1 MAQGVRAKDLT
12 TDLWDVL
19 MGLQPDVAILQ
30 EVRPPQRAYGG
41 HLHLNPTRRGW
52 GTAVW
57 SGEEFSSLGEVPA
70 GDAVEL
76 ERELSAVRGYVASAE
91 IEAPT
96 ASLTVVSVHAYPARV
111 PDEYLE
117 ELDLTD
123 LIVAPATAVWPGDI
137 LWRLTRG
144 LPTSGRSAIL
154 GGDWNTARLFDEVYG
169 PRGNHEFFVRMSET
183 GWFEAIRKFFDT
195 EVQTYFRP
203 GRGAY
208 QLDHVFLT
216 EDLYSNLSSA
226 EVVTTDEILS
236 ASDHAPMV
244 LTIDL

>member
-12 TDLWDVL
+12 TDPWDVL
-19 MGLQPDVAILQ
+19 MGLDPDVAILQ
-30 EVRPPQRAYGG
+30 EVRTPQRVYGG

-57 SGEEFSSLGEVPA
+57 SGDEFSSVGEVPT
-70 GDAVEL
+70 GETVEI
-76 ERELSAVRGYVASAE
+76 ERELGAVRGYVASAE
-91 IEAPT
+91 IEGPT
-96 ASLTVVSVHAYPARV
+96 ASITVVSVHAYPARV

-117 ELDLTD
+117 DLDLTD
-123 LIVAPATAVWPGDI
+123 LIVPPAKDVWPGDI

-144 LPTSGRSAIL
+144 LPTGGRSAIL
-154 GGDWNTARLFDEVYG
+154 GGDWNTARLFDETYG

-183 GWFEAIRKFFDT
+183 GWFEAIRKFSDT

-203 GRGAY
+203 GRGEY

-226 EVVTTDEILS
+226 EVVTTAEVLS
-236 ASDHAPMV
+236 ASDHAPIV
-244 LTIDL
+244 LEIDS